1 MHPIVLFDR
10 IMIEAPRKR
19 IYRRLGY
26 RPGVT
31 SLPAGQEAEV
41 ERYIEDALT
50 LINLRGVGRRLAL
63 RGLQD
68 ARVMLE
74 EQAGEDV
81 FHSRQLAA
89 FLQECGEV
97 VLLGAT
103 AGSEVMAAIAADVT
117 GNQVTRGV
125 VIDAV
130 ASEMVD
136 ASLDWIMTYFGRELR
151 RENKALKPRRYSA
164 GYGDFRLENQATMF
178 RLLDLSRL
186 GVQITASFLLIPEK
200 SVTAIA
206 GVISSK

>member
-41 ERYIEDALT
+41 ERNIADALT
-50 LINLRGVGRRLAL
+50 LINLRGTGRRFTM
-63 RGLQD
+63 RGQQD
-68 ARVMLE
+68 AQVRLDGQTGE
-74 EQAGEDV
+74 EV

-89 FLQECGEV
+89 FLQECDEV

-103 AGSEVMAAIAADVT
+103 AGNEVMAAIAADVT
-117 GNQVTRGV
+117 GDRLTRGV

-164 GYGDFRLENQATMF
+164 GYGDFGLENQATMF

-200 SVTAIA
+200 SVTAIT
-206 GVISSK
+206 GVVSS

>member
-41 ERYIEDALT
+41 ERNIADALT
-50 LINLRGVGRRLAL
+50 LINLRGTGRRFTM
-63 RGLQD
+63 RGQQD
-68 ARVMLE
+68 AQVRLDGQTGE
-74 EQAGEDV
+74 EV

-89 FLQECGEV
+89 FLQECDEV

-103 AGSEVMAAIAADVT
+103 AGNEVMAAIAADVT
-117 GNQVTRGV
+117 GDRLTRGV

-136 ASLDWIMTYFGRELR
+136 ASLDAGIRPAMAILGSKIRPRCFVSLTFRVSGCRLPRVFYSYR
-151 RENKALKPRRYSA
+151 R
-164 GYGDFRLENQATMF
+164 NQ
-178 RLLDLSRL
+178 
-186 GVQITASFLLIPEK
+186 
-200 SVTAIA
+200 
-206 GVISSK
+206 